1 MKIADLTSGTAKIA
15 SAYKT
20 MRVHWED
27 TKEHWHDANRKRFEE
42 TYLDPLEPQIAA
54 TLEAIG
60 RLAEILAKAER
71 DCE

>member
-20 MRVHWED
+20 MRIHWEG
-27 TKEHWHDANRKRFEE
+27 TKQQWQDANRNRFEE
-42 TYLDPLEPQIAA
+42 TYLDPLEPQISVM
-54 TLEAIG
+54 LEAIG
-60 RLAEILAKAER
+60 RLGEVLERAER

>member
-1 MKIADLTSGTAKIA
+1 VRIADLNSGTAKIA

-20 MRVHWED
+20 MRIHWED
-27 TKEHWHDANRKRFEE
+27 AKDQWQDSNRKQFEE
-42 TYLDPLEPQIAA
+42 KYLDPLEPQISA

-60 RLAEILAKAER
+60 RLAEVLERAER